1 MIRTLATLAVAA
13 VSLNAAASD
22 AYFRNVA
29 QSFERGFGQPPAGTL
44 AQDEAAR
51 RNLLA
56 SFERIM
62 GSNAIA
68 ADLAAAPAADSRST
82 LSRLVPAS
90 PPRSPAIRLA
100 GVGMER

>member
-29 QSFERGFGQPPAGTL
+29 QSFERGFGHVPAGTL

-56 SFERIM
+56 SFERII
-62 GSNAIA
+62 GSNAVSPDIA
-68 ADLAAAPAADSRST
+68 SAVNSKST
-82 LSRLVPAS
+82 IARLVPN
-90 PPRSPAIRLA
+90 PQPRSPAIRLA
-100 GVGMER
+100 GAGLGR

>member
-29 QSFERGFGQPPAGTL
+29 QSFERGFGHVPAGTL

-56 SFERIM
+56 SFERII
-62 GSNAIA
+62 GSNAVSQEIA
-68 ADLAAAPAADSRST
+68 AVPSTDSGSAIAPQASARG
-82 LSRLVPAS
+82 LSR
-90 PPRSPAIRLA
+90 R
-100 GVGMER
+100 